1 MPPVLL
7 LPALVCLCVCVF
19 APLSGLPLGAHVGRP
34 WQNYDFTYKKT
45 LKFNIKWHVIWA
57 GRAQDTRQRDSDSDL
72 TNGKPHVTCHMPHT
86 TCHIPRA
93 CMRVHVCVCV
103 CLSHR
108 HHQICL
114 NCIHRATFNFDWKLL
129 PPAGGKARLGRVRV
143 EARAG
148 WGLAIITLEHYDCL
162 TLWRRRCRCCSI
174 DLLCRLAKTSSD
186 RKLID

>member
-1 MPPVLL
+1 MRS
-7 LPALVCLCVCVF
+7 LPFLPRCLINNNSSGERGSWSECGVERLFPRQCVNNATCAAAAACVCVCVCSTF
-19 APLSGLPLGAHVGRP
+19 RSPPGGHVGRP

-86 TCHIPRA
+86 TCHMPHATWCA
-93 CMRVHVCVCV
+93 CVRLHVCV

-129 PPAGGKARLGRVRV
+129 RAAGGKASLGTVRVEGGRVR
-143 EARAG
+143 G
-148 WGLAIITLEHYDCL
+148 
-162 TLWRRRCRCCSI
+162 RRRG
-174 DLLCRLAKTSSD
+174 
-186 RKLID
+186 